1 MKLYSIY
8 ITAKLT
14 AVDPLDAANDLQELT
29 VKELVELYGTS
40 LEIVEIDD
48 EPESTEETDTPV
60 TEVE

>member
-29 VKELVELYGTS
+29 VKELVELYGTA
-40 LEIVEIDD
+40 LEILEISN